1 MNAVGPL
8 VGQNTVWKNT
18 AEFEE
23 VFCRLFL
30 QATPLGNQ
38 NISSPDSD
46 SFPGHNG
53 IIKT

>member
-38 NISSPDSD
+38 NI
-46 SFPGHNG
+46 
-53 IIKT
+53 